1 MEKAAA
7 HWQWTRHDFVVV
19 SSTLSNRSFIHLCL
33 CTCAVQVEF
42 LATVIVSLTDHASTT
57 CRSMGIFFCLCLSC
71 DICLKINWRHELKE
85 RDEKK
90 TNSNLRMVKFKCFYS
105 LVWKH
110 VSFSL
115 HLNYIKSQLKWAK
128 IMNFILIRDTWSFG
142 MQIAVVFGI
151 WDSAAFEAKLCWSLA
166 SMELASD

>member
-1 MEKAAA
+1 MILLL
-7 HWQWTRHDFVVV
+7 F
-19 SSTLSNRSFIHLCL
+19 LPLCL
-33 CTCAVQVEF
+33 IVHSFTCVCVRAPCKLNFWPLSLSLWLTTHRLHAVRWVF
-42 LATVIVSLTDHASTT
+42 
-57 CRSMGIFFCLCLSC
+57 FFCLCLSC

-166 SMELASD
+166 SLELASD